1 MSDITG
7 VAACI
12 LEAFLCLVLVFCY
25 GLCESPLYSNSK
37 SANPF
42 FPFLSCVK
50 GISITHNQES
60 WLSTLATAM
69 HLSLR
74 RYSETQSNLVC
85 P

>member
-1 MSDITG
+1 MSDIAG

-12 LEAFLCLVLVFCY
+12 SEAFLCLVLVFGY

-42 FPFLSCVK
+42 FLFCLCCVK

-74 RYSETQSNLVC
+74 RYSET
-85 P
+85 